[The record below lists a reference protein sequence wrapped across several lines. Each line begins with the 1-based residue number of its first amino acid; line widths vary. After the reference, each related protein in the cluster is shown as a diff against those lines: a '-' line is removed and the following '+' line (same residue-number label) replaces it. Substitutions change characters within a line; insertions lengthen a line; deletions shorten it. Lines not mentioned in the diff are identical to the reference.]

1 MEFLFR
7 LIGLIFLFFG
17 FHHTCHAKSPN
28 SSNER
33 KRKKKRFWGNFLQKA
48 KNISR
53 QNAKRKKKE
62 EKRTRV
68 GCGRR
73 RRVIKFSLLTSSFFS
88 FFPFWLLASF
98 DCYYYDSKGYITTG
112 PANTHTHTHTADD
125 DVTGLT
131 SMPGAAWRIFWNVP
145 LNANQLG

>member
-53 QNAKRKKKE
+53 QNAKRKKRGE
-62 EKRTRV
+62 ENAGWMRSKAQSHQVLSPNFFFFLFLSFLAV
-68 GCGRR
+68 G
-73 RRVIKFSLLTSSFFS
+73 FF
-88 FFPFWLLASF
+88 
-98 DCYYYDSKGYITTG
+98 
-112 PANTHTHTHTADD
+112 
-125 DVTGLT
+125 
-131 SMPGAAWRIFWNVP
+131 
-145 LNANQLG
+145 

>member
-1 MEFLFR
+1 

-53 QNAKRKKKE
+53 QNAKRKKK
-62 EKRTRV
+62 
-68 GCGRR
+68 RR
-73 RRVIKFSLLTSSFFS
+73 RERGLDAVEGAESSSSLSDLLLFSLSLSFFS
-88 FFPFWLLASF
+88 GCWLLLIVIIMIVKA
-98 DCYYYDSKGYITTG
+98 I
-112 PANTHTHTHTADD
+112 
-125 DVTGLT
+125 
-131 SMPGAAWRIFWNVP
+131 
-145 LNANQLG
+145 